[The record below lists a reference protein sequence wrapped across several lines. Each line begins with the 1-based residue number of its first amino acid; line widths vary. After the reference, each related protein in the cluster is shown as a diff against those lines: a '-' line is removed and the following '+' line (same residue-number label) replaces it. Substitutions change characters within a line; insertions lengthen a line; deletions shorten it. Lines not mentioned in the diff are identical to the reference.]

1 MKKRS
6 IKFGTYDTAHR
17 GWTLTGW
24 TLGDPEQKT
33 NYIEKTGGD
42 GSWDFSTALTGG
54 IPRYKDRPLIA
65 TFECSKGK
73 RNDRERLI
81 SDMMNTLDGLV
92 WPIVLPDHPEH
103 YLTGRVHVRVKRS
116 DLAYAEVEVSATC
129 EPWFYSAREKV
140 VEVTDISPTKKSVE
154 LFNGGRRAVSPSFAV
169 GGASLV
175 RLWYGGLATTLAGNG
190 VYKWP
195 AMVMAPGVHTLEY
208 LGNTD
213 STLTITYREAV
224 LR

>member
-6 IKFGTYDTAHR
+6 IKIGTYDTGHH

-54 IPRYKDRPLIA
+54 IPRYKDRPLTA

-73 RNDRERLI
+73 RDDRERLI
-81 SDMMNTLDGLV
+81 SDMVNTLDGLV

-116 DLAYAEVEVSATC
+116 DLAYAEVEISATC
-129 EPWFYSAREKV
+129 EPWLYNYRESV
-140 VEVTDISPTKKSVE
+140 VEIISPGPEDTVHIYNHGRKSVVPMLMVEGE
-154 LFNGGRRAVSPSFAV
+154 LGLKYNSAEVHLGE
-169 GGASLV
+169 GA
-175 RLWYGGLATTLAGNG
+175 
-190 VYKWP
+190 YKWP
-195 AMVMAPGVHTLEY
+195 ALVLAPGLNTLTFA
-208 LGNTD
+208 GIGK
-213 STLTITYREAV
+213 LTITYREAV